1 MAEERMLLVK
11 ANALPSVYEKVV
23 KAKQLLTIHEAKTA
37 SEASKMCGISRSAFY
52 KYKDSVFEYNS
63 STGKIFTLHAILKD
77 NVGVLSVF
85 LSVLHK
91 YGVNIITVN
100 QGIPVLSVAE
110 VSVTARASG
119 DNFDLEEVLEALR
132 NEKDIISVK
141 QILSE

>member
-1 MAEERMLLVK
+1 MTEEKLLLVK

-23 KAKQLLTIHEAKTA
+23 KAKQLLTLGEVKTA

-110 VSVTARASG
+110 VSVTARASC
-119 DNFDLEEVLEALR
+119 DDFDLEEVLKALR
-132 NEKDIISVK
+132 NEKDIVSVK